1 MTKRY
6 EPRRMTEREQKLL
19 EQVLFEQMDVQR
31 WFAVVVLKR
40 ADRRDH
46 GPSELN
52 VAQ

>member
-31 WFAVVVLKR
+31 WFAVVVLKGLI
-40 ADRRDH
+40 ADIMV
-46 GPSELN
+46 PLN
-52 VAQ
+52 